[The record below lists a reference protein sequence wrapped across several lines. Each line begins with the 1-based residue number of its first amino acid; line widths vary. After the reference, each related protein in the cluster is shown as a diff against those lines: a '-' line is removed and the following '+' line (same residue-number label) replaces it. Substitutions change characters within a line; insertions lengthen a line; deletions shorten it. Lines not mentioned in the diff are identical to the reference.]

1 MKVNYGRR
9 FFEQLGNEPGMN
21 TIADNPF
28 RVLDFGLLVLEAGS
42 SHSFETGDREYA
54 IDMLSGTATIQ
65 VGSTRFSSIGGRPNV
80 FAGPPTLVYAG
91 HSESVTMNAETTC
104 ELAVGSALSRTAID
118 PYLIKP
124 GDVRSGHWGE
134 NTTRRY
140 FNYMIDQTRPSERIA
155 IAEVTVSNGNWAT
168 YPPHKHEEGSP
179 GEAFQEELYFY
190 KVHPENG
197 FGFCAQFGG
206 QMPEDFAFPISN
218 NTAHKQP
225 FGYHTV
231 TAAPGYSVCY
241 VAVYAG
247 HDKTHKT
254 SPHPDHA
261 WYSEHYERTLRHLRR
276 DFQ

>member
-1 MKVNYGRR
+1 MKVNYGGR
-9 FFEQLGNEPGMN
+9 FFEQLSDEPGMN
-21 TIADNPF
+21 SIKENPF
-28 RVLDFGLLVLEAGS
+28 TVLDFGLLVLEAGG
-42 SHSFETGDREYA
+42 SHRFQTDTREYA
-54 IDMLSGTATIQ
+54 IDILSGTATIK
-65 VGSTRFSSIGGRPNV
+65 VGKTTFSSIGGRSSV

-91 HSESVTMNAETTC
+91 HSEDVTVHAESAC
-104 ELAVGSALSRTAID
+104 EIALGSAPSSTAIE
-118 PYLIKP
+118 PYLVTP
-124 GDVRSGHWGE
+124 QQVRSGHWGE

-140 FNYMIDQTRPSERIA
+140 FDYMIDQSKPSERIA

-168 YPPHKHEEGSP
+168 YPPHKHEEGGA

-190 KVHPENG
+190 KVQPEQG

-206 QMPEDFAFPISN
+206 QMPEDFAFPITN

-231 TAAPGYSVCY
+231 AAAPGYSVCY

-254 SPHPDHA
+254 APHPDHA
-261 WYSEHYERTLRHLRR
+261 WYAELYERTLRHLRR